1 MTLSDQGRKL
11 LLDYEVGGGELYYR
25 KFLQSPT
32 WPGESSGVTI
42 GVGFDLGYNTES
54 QYAEAWRDKL
64 SNEDYDRLK
73 LPLGLKGIQAQNIL
87 KLSPNIR
94 EVVIPWGYALDV
106 FENITVPKFYLQML
120 RIYPQAES
128 LPRDAQAALVSLV
141 FNRGTALAGD
151 RRSEMLGIQNALR
164 DGRTH
169 DVPDLLRSM
178 KRLWPDTKGLQRRR
192 DAEAALF
199 EEAINK
205 GRYA

>member
-1 MTLSDQGRKL
+1 M
-11 LLDYEVGGGELYYR
+11 
-25 KFLQSPT
+25 
-32 WPGESSGVTI
+32 
-42 GVGFDLGYNTES
+42 
-54 QYAEAWRDKL
+54 
-64 SNEDYDRLK
+64 
-73 LPLGLKGIQAQNIL
+73 GIC
-87 KLSPNIR
+87 
-94 EVVIPWGYALDV
+94 VDV